1 MKNQW
6 YWLILLAVLF
16 FAGDRLGGWFLEQQ
30 ASKSQFRYSRL
41 YNGSAAADVLLIG
54 NSRGLA
60 FYQPYIEETTG
71 KSTFNL
77 SYNGMSMPLAKV
89 LALDYADR
97 YPAVQKVV
105 IDITMCDRQNDE
117 LTTSFLTYA
126 QHSPRLSG
134 LINHTARNMW
144 WGAQVSHLTRYNSE
158 VFQRALYYRN
168 QSDKDWL
175 LDRVI
180 TPQLAANVHSNKY
193 TIGIKDTTLVAA
205 LTDLVNTLRQ
215 KKMDVQLVI
224 GPYFPG
230 FAGHVE
236 HLDDLKNKVEQLTG
250 LPVRDYRSALTE
262 IADFGDYMHPNKA
275 GSLKY
280 IDLMRQDGVL

>member
-6 YWLILLAVLF
+6 SWLLLLAVLF
-16 FAGDRLGGWFLEQQ
+16 FAGDRTGSWFLSQQ
-30 ASKSQFRYSRL
+30 AAKSQFRYSRL

-60 FYQPYIEETTG
+60 FFQPYIEEKTG
-71 KSTFNL
+71 KTTFNL
-77 SYNGMSMPLAKV
+77 SYNGLSMPLAKV

-97 YPAVQKVV
+97 YPKVQKAV
-105 IDITMCDRQNDE
+105 IDITLCDRSNDE
-117 LTTSFLTYA
+117 LTTNFLTYA
-126 QHSPRLSG
+126 QYSPRLSA
-134 LINHTARNMW
+134 LIGATSRNMW
-144 WGAQVSHLTRYNSE
+144 WGAQVSHLARYNSE

-180 TPQLAANVHSNKY
+180 TPQLAADVHNNKY
-193 TIGIKDTTLVAA
+193 TIGIKDTLLVEA
-205 LTDLVNTLRQ
+205 LTDLVSVLRD
-215 KKMDVQLVI
+215 KKIDVQLVI

-230 FAGHVE
+230 FAGQVE
-236 HLDDLKNKVEQLTG
+236 HLDALKNKVEQLTG
-250 LPVRDYRSALTE
+250 LLVHDYRAALTE
-262 IADFGDYMHPNKA
+262 NADFGDYMHPNKA

-280 IDLMRQDGVL
+280 IDLLQKDGVF